1 MLMEITQLVYAS
13 AREPAVSH
21 SSSCPLPPVPAAVL
35 SYHHRYCPILME
47 RILVRHHVCY
57 CTRSPLD
64 LLLIGDATRM
74 PCCFTL
80 SNGRQD
86 TLADHVHRYR
96 GILFIILMLV
106 SLVLLLM
113 SCSAAARKKSTP
125 RTVP

>member
-1 MLMEITQLVYAS
+1 M
-13 AREPAVSH
+13 H
-21 SSSCPLPPVPAAVL
+21 
-35 SYHHRYCPILME
+35 
-47 RILVRHHVCY
+47 
-57 CTRSPLD
+57 
-64 LLLIGDATRM
+64 
-74 PCCFTL
+74 CCFTL